1 MSYVRALPKAASIAG
16 LHTTRYALRLF
27 NRYDCQHV
35 LDVGCGD
42 AYFEEAF
49 PGRFVGLD
57 IERDRVLR
65 AGRRGVKLLLVGD
78 GTRLP
83 LADAEFDGL
92 VAKDVLEHL
101 YLEQAFRFLHEARRV
116 LRPGGIF
123 VTVTFR
129 STQSFWDKP
138 DHVRPYSNKWVKRV
152 MTQEMGGFEM
162 VWARDL
168 SAGIPGFGRLRLEW
182 LTHALAHYLKVRTD
196 HGLIC
201 LRKTG

>member
-16 LHTTRYALRLF
+16 LHTTHYALRLF
-27 NRYDCQHV
+27 DRYECRRI

-57 IERDRVLR
+57 IERSRVR
-65 AGRRGVKLLLVGD
+65 QAGRRGVELLLVGD
-78 GTRLP
+78 GEYLP

-101 YLEQAFRFLHEARRV
+101 YLGQAFRFLHEARRV

-129 STQSFWDKP
+129 NTQSFWDKP
-138 DHVRPYSNKWVKRV
+138 DHVRPYSNKWVNRV
-152 MTQEMGGFEM
+152 MTQEMGGFEV

-182 LTHALAHYLKVRTD
+182 LTHALAHYLKIRTD